1 MRALRRFSLAAVAA
15 VTGLVWGLAGPALAQ
30 DTDAAKARETAELV
44 RAFSASM
51 GLNEPSNFGSD
62 AGYAYENKVWDLAFS
77 WSNTA
82 CSGNNA
88 EGCDILGRLLAEGR
102 VGPPDARG
110 AEAAHRKAASLYAG
124 RCRAGATLIGE
135 VCGEAGD
142 FMAVHA
148 VPAVRN
154 LAMARTFYTRSRDD
168 YVRSCNQGGYDC
180 FAAGFMTEGDFT
192 GRSDPAAAVKL
203 WRRGCDGPERS
214 DQSSS
219 CNRLVKT
226 LADGPAGV
234 RDPGEARRRISAD
247 QCTYAAPA
255 GRDTVFGLAE
265 YCAIVAEYMLDGVG
279 GPADPKKG
287 EQLLRFAC
295 LRDHDEACA
304 SLDARGLGRDDMK
317 NAWAMLELGDLRTA
331 QELFAARCTA
341 NIGTACNEAGR
352 LLINLSGE
360 NGRAEAA
367 KLYARACALGS
378 AVGCYNSGDGLRK
391 LGGQANLVAARTAL
405 TKACSLNDA
414 PSCRLAGFMNG
425 AGEGG
430 PVDRVEAN
438 RLYEIA
444 CTGKDASACHNL
456 GNSYVNGTGVAV
468 DVVRARALHEQACEL
483 GSIPGCV
490 SSGFA
495 WGTGQGG
502 PQDDVR
508 AKALYA
514 RACEANNGQ
523 GCNNLAF
530 YLREGRG
537 GGADHVQ
544 SRALYEKGCNLRNAD
559 ACIGSSDALLSSRGG
574 PIDRTKAITMR
585 RFACLVLN
593 KAEACQWLSDGG
605 HSDPLEEGAMLANTG
620 KVQEGL
626 PLLRQACDAGQA
638 DGCLGVWAF
647 TPPGNAAVEAQRQ
660 TYLRRACTLG
670 QKTACDQ
677 LN

>member
-1 MRALRRFSLAAVAA
+1 MRALRHLSLAAVAA

-30 DTDAAKARETAELV
+30 HMPFAERLGRAEQQAMSELAAENQALQAAIAYDQQQWAQAIEK
-44 RAFSASM
+44 
-51 GLNEPSNFGSD
+51 GLSSCNANQ
-62 AGYAYENKVWDLAFS
+62 AG
-77 WSNTA
+77 
-82 CSGNNA
+82 
-88 EGCDILGRLLAEGR
+88 GCDIIGRILAEGR
-102 VGPPDARG
+102 IGAADPRG
-110 AEAAHRKAASLYAG
+110 AEAAHRMAASLFAAQ
-124 RCRAGATLIGE
+124 CKAGALLRAD
-135 VCGEAGD
+135 VCAAAGD
-142 FMAVHA
+142 FHALDA

-154 LAMARTFYTRSRDD
+154 PSLARTYYGLARND
-168 YVRSCNQGGYDC
+168 YVRSCNQGGYEC
-180 FAAGFMTEGDFT
+180 FKAGFMTEGDFT

-203 WRRGCDGPERS
+203 WRRGCDGPERP

-219 CNRLVKT
+219 CNRLVET
-226 LADGPAGV
+226 LANGPAGV

-255 GRDTVFGLAE
+255 GRDTVFGLPE
-265 YCAIVAEYMLDGVG
+265 YCAIVAEYLLDGVG
-279 GPADPKKG
+279 GPADPKRG

-295 LRDHDEACA
+295 LRDQDVACA

-331 QELFAARCTA
+331 QDLFATRCTA
-341 NIGTACNEAGR
+341 NVGTACNEAGR

-405 TKACSLNDA
+405 TKGCSLNNA
-414 PSCRLAGFMNG
+414 PSCRLAGFMT
-425 AGEGG
+425 ASGEGG
-430 PVDRVEAN
+430 SVDRLEAN
-438 RLYEIA
+438 RLYEIG
-444 CTGKDASACHNL
+444 CTGKDGASCHNL
-456 GNSYVNGTGVAV
+456 GNSYVNGVGVAV
-468 DVVRARALHEQACEL
+468 DPVRARALHEQACEL

-490 SSGFA
+490 NSGFA
-495 WGTGQGG
+495 WDTGRGG
-502 PQDDVR
+502 PQDDAR
-508 AKALYA
+508 AKAFYT

-530 YLREGRG
+530 FLREGRG
-537 GGADHVQ
+537 GSADHVQ

-574 PIDRTKAITMR
+574 PIDRPKAITMR

-605 HSDPLEEGAMLANTG
+605 HSNPLAEGAMLANTG
-620 KVQEGL
+620 KVKEGL

-647 TPPGNAAVEAQRQ
+647 TPRGDAAVETQRQ

-670 QKTACDQ
+670 QKTACDR